1 MIGQQL
7 ADWAAGL
14 RHSDIPASV
23 RHEVAR
29 HLMDGVGNG
38 IAARRFGDGDAGLT
52 VARELGGP
60 PQAHPLGDR
69 TAISA
74 PAAAFAGGVLMHALD
89 FDDTHAG
96 ALVHPTVVVA
106 PTALAVGEQLS
117 SAGAEILTAVTV
129 GLELACRIGAAA
141 PHAFHARGLH
151 ATGMV
156 GPLASAVTAARLH
169 VFSGSRTADAL
180 GIAGSSSSGLLEF
193 LETGDNTKIVHP
205 GSANLNG
212 ILAARLAAQ
221 GVTGPD
227 SVLEGPRGLFAAL
240 AGRAPDTEA
249 LVGDLGAVWQAGSIG
264 IKPYPSCQL
273 MHVSLDAVAAALGDR
288 SADPGSI
295 ESIVLHVHPDSFP
308 IVCPPEAGKRSPR
321 TIYDAK
327 FDLLWSVASLIHD
340 GSVTLGTYSD
350 TAITRSDVLQTAA
363 KVVVR
368 TTESAVPAADAPGHA
383 EIHLTDGTTLI
394 GDVVGSR
401 GTTAVP
407 ISDADLI
414 AKFVQN
420 CGNHTAA
427 TELAEFLLHL
437 DDASSLHTLTT
448 LAADIVTDLR

>member
-1 MIGQQL
+1 MIARQL

-14 RHSDIPASV
+14 GHSDIPAEV
-23 RHEVAR
+23 RHEAAR
-29 HLMDGVGNG
+29 HLMDGVGNA
-38 IAARRFGDGDAGLT
+38 IAARYFGDGDAGLT

-106 PTALAVGEQLS
+106 PTALAVGEQLAS
-117 SAGAEILTAVTV
+117 SGTEVLSAVTV
-129 GLELACRIGAAA
+129 GLEVACRIGAAA

-156 GPLASAVTAARLH
+156 GPLASAITAARLH
-169 VFSGSRTADAL
+169 LFSGARTAHAL

-193 LETGDNTKIVHP
+193 LETGDNTKIIHP

-212 ILAARLAAQ
+212 ILAVRLAAQ
-221 GVTGPD
+221 GVTGPA

-240 AGRAPDTEA
+240 AGRAPDADA
-249 LVGDLGAVWQAGSIG
+249 LIGDLGTTWQAGNIG

-273 MHVSLDAVAAALGDR
+273 MHVSLDAVAAALVDR
-288 SADPGSI
+288 PVDPGAV
-295 ESIVLHVHPDSFP
+295 ESIVLHVHPDSAP
-308 IVCPPEAGKRSPR
+308 IVCPPEAGKRLPR

-327 FDLLWSVASLIHD
+327 FDLPWSAASLLHD

-350 TAITRSDVLQTAA
+350 TAITRTDVLQTAA
-363 KVVVR
+363 KVIVQV
-368 TTESAVPAADAPGHA
+368 TEATGPAADAPGHA
-383 EIHLTDGTTLI
+383 EIRLADGSTLI
-394 GDVVGSR
+394 GDVAGSR

-420 CGNHTAA
+420 CGNHPAA
-427 TELAEFLLHL
+427 HELAEFLLHL
-437 DDASSLHTLTT
+437 DDAPSLHTLTT
-448 LAADIVTDLR
+448 SAADIVIDRR